1 MSRTLST
8 VLALVLLLEP
18 AFLVASGF
26 PPSLA
31 RFRRAVARPA
41 VALAEAGS
49 RTAPQGSDSPADVA
63 LKSGITCLEQTEY
76 SQALKEFDR
85 ALDLFAASQRLE
97 DAQRAYMQLFVAHRS
112 HASMLMRAMKTWV
125 ERRRNL
131 SSESTSDT
139 FMAFES
145 WVEERDAL
153 AAATINLVHNSPD
166 WK

>member
-8 VLALVLLLEP
+8 VLALFLLAGTASAGAGEP
-18 AFLVASGF
+18 A
-26 PPSLA
+26 
-31 RFRRAVARPA
+31 
-41 VALAEAGS
+41 
-49 RTAPQGSDSPADVA
+49 DSPADDA
-63 LKSGITCLEQTEY
+63 LKSGITCLGQTEY

-85 ALDLFAASQRLE
+85 ALDLFAGSQRLE

-112 HASMLMRAMKTWV
+112 HANMLMKAMKTWV
-125 ERRRNL
+125 EKRRNH

-139 FMAFES
+139 FMAFAS
-145 WVEERDAL
+145 WVKERDAL